1 MNFLTNI
8 NLNGNKLEGAII
20 ENAVIQNVGVDPSSL
35 KEGQIWYNSST
46 HQLKYAGLVE
56 GVVTPII
63 VGEGE
68 VSQEELNA
76 LNKALGDRIT
86 ALESSVGSEESG
98 LVADVASANSKADE
112 AKTTAA
118 TAASDAATAKSDA
131 ANAVSTANN
140 ASSTAA
146 AATST
151 ASAAQT
157 TANEAKTESASALTK
172 ATSAETTANEAKTA
186 AENAQTTA
194 NSAQAAADGKVTK
207 VVGIED
213 NIILFGANGAI
224 KDSGKK
230 ISDIEVGGSG
240 EVDTSGLISKVS
252 GAVEGNLPSL
262 AADGSLVDS
271 GYSVKGT
278 LLSEGSTEIPTSN
291 AVALYITEQLS
302 GISQGIVFRGVINN
316 QNEVEVPYNVGDMYY
331 IGTAGT
337 YFGYTCEIG
346 DVLIAKVAKTNEAVV
361 ETTDWSV
368 LESNKDVFKG
378 ASTELAGSSG
388 LVPAPEIGTLRY
400 LDSTGAWTAPVATR
414 WSEFNDS
421 LGASGG
427 VATWSINHGLG
438 RKDVQVVVYE
448 VINDYEY
455 NQVMCDITLT
465 GNNSCSVIIN
475 TDTDIGAGKYFA
487 VVM

>member
-76 LNKALGDRIT
+76 LSKALGDRIT

-112 AKTTAA
+112 AKTAAA
-118 TAASDAATAKSDA
+118 TAVSDAATAKSDA

-146 AATST
+146 AATNT

-262 AADGSLVDS
+262 ATDGSLVDS

-278 LLSEGSTEIPTSN
+278 LLSERSTEIPTSN
-291 AVALYITEQLS
+291 AVALYVAEQLS

-388 LVPAPEIGTLRY
+388 LVPAPEIGVLRY